1 MKATPIAVYL
11 LGLGIFAQGTSEFML
26 AGLLPNVAADLGV
39 SIPDAGLLVSAFA
52 IGMVVGAP
60 VLAIATLRMPRRTAL
75 AAFQLVFVAG
85 HVVGALAPSY
95 GVLFATR
102 VVSAFAYAGF
112 WAVAAATAVSLVPAG
127 AKGKALSVVGTGL
140 TLATI
145 VGVPAGTVLS
155 QHVGWRAAFWA
166 VVVLTVLSL
175 LALLAVLPAGRADDT
190 ELPSPAGDQGHDPAR
205 PMGLLPPHH
214 AELRRRHR
222 HVQLPRTPADRSE
235 RLPSGLVPA
244 VLALYGVGG
253 LLGMT
258 LGGRTAD
265 RHPLRTLFLGIGA
278 LAIAS
283 ALLALTATNLP
294 ATIALTFTL
303 GLTGYLTNPVV
314 QSRVFTL
321 APDAPTLAPAVNA
334 SAFNVGITLTP
345 MLGGLTIDAGYGYT
359 SVAWVGAAVGALALL
374 AALWAAMLQRRAE
387 GRTAMGRSADAA
399 SGVATAA
406 RPDALDG
413 SRLTDWLSGTARTT
427 RSCRP
432 LRGGSDRVVPRRVV
446 GIRPDEP
453 QPAPGPGDETV
464 RRGVLGDAGQR
475 TAGVPHAHPHH
486 AVLQESRMRAGP
498 GAWR

>member
-1 MKATPIAVYL
+1 MPIAVHL

-26 AGLLPNVAADLGV
+26 AGLLPNVATDLGV

-60 VLAIATLRMPRRTAL
+60 VLAVATLRMPRRTAL
-75 AAFQLVFVAG
+75 IAFQLVFIAG
-85 HVVGALAPSY
+85 HVIGALAPGY

-166 VVVLTVLSL
+166 VLALTVISL
-175 LALLAVLPAGRADDT
+175 LALLAVLPAGRAPHA
-190 ELPSPAGDQGHDPAR
+190 ELPSPRREFKAMAR
-205 PMGLLPPHH
+205 PALWVSYLLTTLSFGVAIVTFSYLAPLLT
-214 AELRRRHR
+214 E
-222 HVQLPRTPADRSE
+222 VSG
-235 RLPSGLVPA
+235 LPSGLVPA

-278 LAIAS
+278 LTIAS

-294 ATIALTFTL
+294 ATIALIFTL

-321 APDAPTLAPAVNA
+321 APDAPTLAPAVNT

-345 MLGGLTIDAGYGYT
+345 MLGGLTIDAGFGYT
-359 SVAWVGAAVGALALL
+359 SVAWVGAAVGVAAML
-374 AALWAAMLQRRAE
+374 AALWAGVLQRRAE
-387 GRTAMGRSADAA
+387 ARTAAGQSPNAPEP
-399 SGVATAA
+399 VVTAA
-406 RPDALDG
+406 RPDAL
-413 SRLTDWLSGTARTT
+413 TAA
-427 RSCRP
+427 
-432 LRGGSDRVVPRRVV
+432 D
-446 GIRPDEP
+446 
-453 QPAPGPGDETV
+453 
-464 RRGVLGDAGQR
+464 
-475 TAGVPHAHPHH
+475 
-486 AVLQESRMRAGP
+486 
-498 GAWR
+498 

>member
-1 MKATPIAVYL
+1 MPIAVHL

-60 VLAIATLRMPRRTAL
+60 VLAVATLRMPRRTAL

-166 VVVLTVLSL
+166 VVALTIVSL
-175 LALLAVLPAGRADDT
+175 LALLAVLPAGRADHG
-190 ELPSPAGDQGHDPAR
+190 ELPSPRREIRAMAR
-205 PMGLLPPHH
+205 PALWVSYLLTTLSFGAAIVTFSYLAPLLTEVSGLP
-214 AELRRRHR
+214 
-222 HVQLPRTPADRSE
+222 T
-235 RLPSGLVPA
+235 GLVPA

-278 LAIAS
+278 LTIAS
-283 ALLALTATNLP
+283 ALLALTAANLA
-294 ATIALTFTL
+294 ATIVLIFTL
-303 GLTGYLTNPVV
+303 GLTGYVTNPVV

-321 APDAPTLAPAVNA
+321 APDAPTLAPAVNT

-359 SVAWVGAAVGALALL
+359 SVAWVGAAVGAAVLP
-374 AALWAAMLQRRAE
+374 AALWAAALQRRTKA
-387 GRTAMGRSADAA
+387 RTATVHSSGAA
-399 SGVATAA
+399 ETVTTAA
-406 RPDALDG
+406 RPDALAV
-413 SRLTDWLSGTARTT
+413 TD
-427 RSCRP
+427 
-432 LRGGSDRVVPRRVV
+432 
-446 GIRPDEP
+446 
-453 QPAPGPGDETV
+453 
-464 RRGVLGDAGQR
+464 
-475 TAGVPHAHPHH
+475 
-486 AVLQESRMRAGP
+486 
-498 GAWR
+498 